1 MREPISRRPQSGAN
15 AALLHAPALR
25 CKSPLAKAVSLL
37 GTLSLLSCFAVPALA
52 ATTEVS
58 VDAPVYS
65 LVVPKAAE
73 SLLLDVARAG
83 SRLVAVGDRGHILY
97 SDDDGVVWTQ
107 AKVPT
112 RQMLTSVFFV
122 DDKKGWVTGHDA
134 LILATVDG
142 GQTWTEQFSD
152 LEREAPL
159 LDIWFQNAEHGFA
172 VGAYGA
178 MLETVNGGADWEDV
192 SERLDNEDQRHL
204 NGITEIKDSGLFAVG
219 EMGSIYS
226 SADWGRTWETLHGP
240 YEGSLFGVSGTSESG
255 SVLVYGLRGNMFRSA
270 DFGKTWK
277 QVDLQGSN
285 GALDFG
291 LANGAL
297 LKDGS
302 VVVVGHGGSVLKST
316 DKGHSFSVLNRA
328 DRLSLSGVSA
338 DDKGDLILVG
348 QGGVHVATSTGAA
361 PQQ

>member
-1 MREPISRRPQSGAN
+1 MREPISRRNQSGVS
-15 AALLHAPALR
+15 AALLYSPALR

-37 GTLSLLSCFAVPALA
+37 GTLSLLSCFAVPVLA
-52 ATTEVS
+52 ASTS
-58 VDAPVYS
+58 AAPVYS
-65 LVVPKAAE
+65 LVVPKAAD
-73 SLLLDVARAG
+73 SLLLDVAQAG

-97 SDDDGVVWTQ
+97 SDDNGVVWTQ

-122 DDKKGWVTGHDA
+122 DDKKGWATGHDA

-142 GQTWTEQFSD
+142 GQTWTEQFRD

-159 LDIWFQNAEHGFA
+159 LDIWFKNAEHGFA

-178 MLETVNGGADWEDV
+178 LLETVNGGADWEDV
-192 SERLDNEDQRHL
+192 SDRLDNEEQRHL
-204 NGITEIKDSGLFAVG
+204 NGITEIKDFGLFAVG
-219 EMGSIYS
+219 EMGSMYR
-226 SADWGRTWETLHGP
+226 SADWGQTWETLIGP
-240 YEGSLFGVSGTSESG
+240 YEGSLFGVSGTTESG

-270 DFGKTWK
+270 DFGKTWR

-338 DDKGDLILVG
+338 DGKGDLILVG
-348 QGGVHVATSTGAA
+348 QGGVHGATSTGAV

>member
-1 MREPISRRPQSGAN
+1 MREPISQRPQHGVS
-15 AALLHAPALR
+15 AALLPKPVLR
-25 CKSPLAKAVSLL
+25 TRLPLAKAVSLI
-37 GTLSLLSCFAVPALA
+37 GALSLLGVFATPVMAVSA
-52 ATTEVS
+52 A
-58 VDAPVYS
+58 DAPVTS
-65 LVVPKAAE
+65 LVMPKASN
-73 SLLLDVARAG
+73 SLLLDIAQAG
-83 SRLVAVGDRGHILY
+83 SRLVAAGDRGHVLY
-97 SDDDGVVWTQ
+97 SDDNGATWTQ

-122 DDKKGWVTGHDA
+122 NDKKGWVTGHDS
-134 LILATVDG
+134 LILATEDG
-142 GQTWTEQFSD
+142 GETWTEQFID

-159 LDIWFQNAEHGFA
+159 LDIWFKNAEHGFA
-172 VGAYGA
+172 VGAYGV
-178 MLETVNGGADWEDV
+178 MLETTDGGAQWDDI
-192 SERLDNEDQRHL
+192 SDRLDNEDQRHL
-204 NGITEIKDSGLFAVG
+204 NGITEIKDAGLFVVG
-219 EMGSIYS
+219 EMGSMYR
-226 SADWGRTWETLHGP
+226 SADWGQTWETVEGP

-255 SVLVYGLRGNMFRSA
+255 SVLVYGLRGHLFRSSN
-270 DFGKTWK
+270 FGNSWQ

-338 DDKGDLILVG
+338 DDKGNLILVG

-361 PQQ
+361 PQ

>member
-1 MREPISRRPQSGAN
+1 MREPISRRTQSGIK
-15 AALLHAPALR
+15 AALLRMPALR
-25 CKSPLAKAVSLL
+25 CQSPLAKAVSLF
-37 GTLSLLSCFAVPALA
+37 GALSLLNVCVAPVMA
-52 ATTEVS
+52 AS
-58 VDAPVYS
+58 AADAPVYS
-65 LVVPKAAE
+65 SVVPKAAN

-83 SRLVAVGDRGHILY
+83 SRLVAVGDRGHVLY
-97 SDDDGVVWTQ
+97 SDDNGGTWTQ

-122 DDKKGWVTGHDA
+122 DDKKGWVTGHDS

-142 GQTWTEQFSD
+142 GLSWTEQFRD

-159 LDIWFQNAEHGFA
+159 LDIWFKNAEHGFA
-172 VGAYGA
+172 VGAYGVL
-178 MLETVNGGADWEDV
+178 LETTDGGAQWDDI
-192 SERLDNEDQRHL
+192 SDRLDNEDQRHL
-204 NGITEIKDSGLFAVG
+204 NSITEIRDAGLFAVG
-219 EMGSIYS
+219 EMGSMYR
-226 SADWGRTWETLHGP
+226 SADWGQTWETVAGP
-240 YEGSLFGVSGTSESG
+240 YEGSLFGVSGTTESG
-255 SVLVYGLRGNMFRSA
+255 SVLVYGLRGHLFRSSN
-270 DFGKTWK
+270 FGKTWQ
-277 QVDLQGSN
+277 QVDLKSSSGE
-285 GALDFG
+285 LDFG

>member
-1 MREPISRRPQSGAN
+1 MREPISRRTQSGVS
-15 AALLHAPALR
+15 AALLPTPALR
-25 CKSPLAKAVSLL
+25 CQSPLAKAVSLF
-37 GTLSLLSCFAVPALA
+37 GALSLLSLFAAPLMA
-52 ATTEVS
+52 AS
-58 VDAPVYS
+58 AADAPLYS
-65 LVVPKAAE
+65 QVVPKAAN
-73 SLLLDVARAG
+73 SLLLDVAQAG
-83 SRLVAVGDRGHILY
+83 NRLVAVGDRGHVLY
-97 SDDDGVVWTQ
+97 SDDNGATWTQ

-122 DDKKGWVTGHDA
+122 DDKKGWVTGHDS
-134 LILATVDG
+134 LILRTVDG
-142 GQTWTEQFSD
+142 GLTWTEQFRD

-159 LDIWFQNAEHGFA
+159 LDIWFKNAEQGFA
-172 VGAYGA
+172 VGAYGV
-178 MLETVNGGADWEDV
+178 MLETTDGGAQWEDV
-192 SERLDNEDQRHL
+192 SDRLDNEDQRHL
-204 NGITEIKDSGLFAVG
+204 NGITEIKDFGLFAVG
-219 EMGSIYS
+219 EMGSMYR
-226 SADWGRTWETLHGP
+226 SADWGQTWETVAGP
-240 YEGSLFGVSGTSESG
+240 YEGSLFGVSGTTESG
-255 SVLVYGLRGNMFRSA
+255 SVLVYGLRGHLFRSSN
-270 DFGKTWK
+270 FGKSW
-277 QVDLQGSN
+277 QQIDLKGSN

-338 DDKGDLILVG
+338 DDKGNLILVG

>member
-1 MREPISRRPQSGAN
+1 MREPISRRIQDGVS
-15 AALLHAPALR
+15 AALLPMPALR
-25 CKSPLAKAVSLL
+25 GQSPLAKAVSML
-37 GTLSLLSCFAVPALA
+37 GALSLLSLFAAPAA
-52 ATTEVS
+52 AVS
-58 VDAPVYS
+58 AADAPVYS
-65 LVVPKAAE
+65 LVVPKAAN

-83 SRLVAVGDRGHILY
+83 SRLVAVGDRGHVLY
-97 SDDDGVVWTQ
+97 SDDNGGTWTQ

-122 DDKKGWVTGHDA
+122 DDKKGWVTGHDS

-142 GQTWTEQFSD
+142 GLTWAEQFID

-159 LDIWFQNAEHGFA
+159 LDIWFKNAEQGFA
-172 VGAYGA
+172 VGAYGV
-178 MLETVNGGADWEDV
+178 MLETTDGGVQWEDV
-192 SERLDNEDQRHL
+192 SDRLDNEDQRHL

-219 EMGSIYS
+219 EMGSMYR
-226 SADWGRTWETLHGP
+226 SADWGQSWETLEGP
-240 YEGSLFGVSGTSESG
+240 YEGSLFGVSATTESG
-255 SVLVYGLRGNMFRSA
+255 SVLVYGLRGHLFRSS
-270 DFGKTWK
+270 DFGKTWQ

-338 DDKGDLILVG
+338 DDKGSLILVG

>member
-1 MREPISRRPQSGAN
+1 MREPISQRTQHGVS
-15 AALLHAPALR
+15 AALLSKPVLR
-25 CKSPLAKAVSLL
+25 ACSPLAKAVSLC
-37 GTLSLLSCFAVPALA
+37 GALSLLGLFAQPVMA
-52 ATTEVS
+52 VS
-58 VDAPVYS
+58 VADAPVSS
-65 LVVPKAAE
+65 LLMPKASS
-73 SLLLDVARAG
+73 SLLLDIAQAG

-97 SDDDGVVWTQ
+97 SDDNGTSWTQ

-122 DDKKGWVTGHDA
+122 DDKKGWATGHDS
-134 LILATVDG
+134 LILATHDG
-142 GQTWTEQFSD
+142 GETWSEQFSD

-159 LDIWFQNAEHGFA
+159 LDIWFKNAEHGFA
-172 VGAYGA
+172 VGAYGVI
-178 MLETVNGGADWEDV
+178 LETTDGGAQWDDI
-192 SERLDNEDQRHL
+192 SDRLDNEDQRHL
-204 NGITEIKDSGLFAVG
+204 NGITEIKDSGLFVVG
-219 EMGSIYS
+219 EMGSMYR
-226 SADWGRTWETLHGP
+226 SADWGHTWETVEGP

-255 SVLVYGLRGNMFRSA
+255 SVLVYGLRGHLFRSSN
-270 DFGKTWK
+270 FGKSWQ
-277 QVDLQGSN
+277 QVDLKGSN

-338 DDKGDLILVG
+338 DNKGNLILVG